1 MPRSIFAYVLQ
12 FTGKHQLG
20 LAVLSVATFLLS
32 AAPLELQRRIINT
45 IVEHGAFATLVW
57 LAVVYAGVA
66 LTEQSLKLLLN
77 IYRGWVAEDSV
88 RSLRL
93 RAGESARG
101 ASASS
106 ADDTGV
112 EIAVMLEEVEPIGG
126 FTGVSVSEPLL
137 QGGILASVVG
147 YMVYLDARLALLALL
162 FFLPQLVFVPL
173 LQGAI
178 NKRAQHRILTKRGMS
193 GDIVRAATMSH
204 QEWDWV
210 REPIS
215 RVFTLNMGIYKLKF
229 TMNLLMNVMHH
240 SSVAVALGVGGWM
253 ALEGKIEVGTVVAI
267 VSGMGKLN
275 DPWGDLVNWARE
287 LSVVDVKYR
296 LYIDALDR
304 LSASAL
310 AQSRS
315 AA

>member
-1 MPRSIFAYVLQ
+1 MPRNIFAYAWRS
-12 FTGKHQLG
+12 TGRHQVG
-20 LAVLSVATFLLS
+20 LAILSIAVFLLS

-45 IVEHGAFATLVW
+45 IVEHGPFATLTW
-57 LAVVYAGVA
+57 LALAYAGVA
-66 LTEQSLKLLLN
+66 LAEQSLKLLLN

-88 RSLRL
+88 RSLRI

-101 ASASS
+101 AGASS

-126 FTGVSVSEPLL
+126 FTGISVSEPLL

-178 NKRAQHRILTKRGMS
+178 NRRAQSRILTKRGMS
-193 GDIVRAATMSH
+193 GQIVRATAMSR

-210 REPIS
+210 KEPIS
-215 RVFTLNMGIYKLKF
+215 KVFTLNMGIYKLKF
-229 TMNLLMNVMHH
+229 TMNLLMNIMHH
-240 SSVAVALGVGGWM
+240 ISVAVALGVGGWM

-287 LSVVDVKYR
+287 LSVVGVKYR
-296 LYIDALDR
+296 LYVDAVQR
-304 LSASAL
+304 LAASARPG
-310 AQSRS
+310 AGQPV
-315 AA
+315 

>member
-12 FTGKHQLG
+12 YTGKHQLG
-20 LAVLSVATFLLS
+20 LAILSIATFLLS

-57 LAVVYAGVA
+57 LALAYGGVA

-101 ASASS
+101 AGASS

-162 FFLPQLVFVPL
+162 FFLPQMIFVPL

-193 GDIVRAATMSH
+193 GDIVRAATMSR

-287 LSVVDVKYR
+287 LSVVGVKYR

-310 AQSRS
+310 AQ
-315 AA
+315 AARAA